1 MIDYI
6 KGKIVELSP
15 AHAVVEVSDIGYHVN
30 ISLATY
36 SELNGKDN
44 AKIYVYEAIREDS
57 HTLFGFFGR
66 QERQLFLL
74 LISVSGVGAN
84 TARVILSSIAIDDLQ
99 SAIQTGNAAILKSV
113 KGIGSKT
120 AERIIV
126 DLKDK
131 VSKIEISTVDKPVV
145 DNVLTDEAVAALVML
160 GFSQMPAQ
168 KAVRKVIEINPQ
180 LTIERIYVIRK
191 KIRYL

>member
-168 KAVRKVIEINPQ
+168 KAVRKVIDINPQ
-180 LTIERIYVIRK
+180 LTIEQVIK
-191 KIRYL
+191 QSLKLL

>member
-15 AHAVVEVSDIGYHVN
+15 AHAVLEVSDIGYHVN

-180 LTIERIYVIRK
+180 LTIEQVIK
-191 KIRYL
+191 QSLKLL

>member
-126 DLKDK
+126 DIKDK

-168 KAVRKVIEINPQ
+168 KAVRKVIDINPQ
-180 LTIERIYVIRK
+180 LTIEQVIK
-191 KIRYL
+191 QSLKLL

>member
-44 AKIYVYEAIREDS
+44 AKIYVYEAIREAS
-57 HTLFGFFGR
+57 HTLCGFFGR

-180 LTIERIYVIRK
+180 LTIEQVIK
-191 KIRYL
+191 QSLKLL

>member
-99 SAIQTGNAAILKSV
+99 SAIQTGNTAILKSV

-145 DNVLTDEAVAALVML
+145 DNVLTNEAVAALVML

-180 LTIERIYVIRK
+180 LTIEQVIK
-191 KIRYL
+191 QSLKLL